1 MKLSDLRVCDG
12 CGGPL
17 VQAPNIRFDVIRWS
31 PAVVIPSAV
40 NDVLALAKLYQGSLK
55 VAEVMVPDA
64 DVVKLLGDEG
74 AGWTELLLCFTCS
87 VHPRLA
93 RLHEMLEGRQERE
106 AAQAERLHEEPTPR
120 EPGP

>member
-1 MKLSDLRVCDG
+1 MKLSELRQCDG

-31 PAVVIPSAV
+31 PAVVIPTAA
-40 NDVLALAKLYQGSLK
+40 NQVLGVTQILQGALKL
-55 VAEVMVPDA
+55 AETMAPEP